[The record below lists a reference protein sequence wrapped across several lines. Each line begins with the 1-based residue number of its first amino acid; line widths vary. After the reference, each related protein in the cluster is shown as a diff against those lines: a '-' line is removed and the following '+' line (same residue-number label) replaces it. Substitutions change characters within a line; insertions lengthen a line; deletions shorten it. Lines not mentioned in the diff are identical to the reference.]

1 MSERNSNKNNIMH
14 IVNILMIMLFLTVSL
29 LAQTGKSAVLDNN
42 EIDGLISKLQK
53 KVLLSG
59 EQVKSIQIILKD
71 YSNQLNNLQS
81 GKTDSKFSSKQQL
94 INETIKK
101 INTQLDEKQK
111 MKFEIIKDDWWSEV
125 ISEEND

>member
-1 MSERNSNKNNIMH
+1 
-14 IVNILMIMLFLTVSL
+14 MIMLFLTVSL